1 MKFYGVFMN
10 DKGDAESLI
19 ISDNY
24 SLREVI
30 EERHILD
37 FENDKKKLQTTK
49 TLKVFD
55 STMRL
60 VAVL

>member
-1 MKFYGVFMN
+1 MN
-10 DKGDAESLI
+10 DKGDAESLL

-24 SLREVI
+24 TLKEVI
-30 EERHILD
+30 NERHILD